1 MNAAPHLS
9 GLAASAELVAML
21 DPNLRAIDR
30 ALAARAPDL
39 SSLASEDLHDVLMS
53 LDDGETD
60 TGGAGALPP
69 RRPPVVA
76 AAPAAPPGGGG
87 PKKKR
92 PLWWEMH

>member
-1 MNAAPHLS
+1 MNASPELT
-9 GLAASAELVAML
+9 GLRASAELVAML
-21 DPNLRAIDR
+21 DPNIRFIDR
-30 ALAARAPDL
+30 ALAARTEDL

-60 TGGAGALPP
+60 TGGAGEPP

-92 PLWWEMH
+92 LMWWEVQ